1 MSQRCSLLVKK
12 FDQAKFDLAAGAL
25 TEAQLDELMHAALC
39 GPAQV
44 RQRLL
49 YIHAAQ
55 PSVRSPL
62 ISSASHE
69 PVPGSITQIDPLVE
83 ELPYGCVF
91 DAILDG
97 WRVVQFPDQRAPFE
111 DREIDIIGYEFILE
125 KLEAYDA

>member
-1 MSQRCSLLVKK
+1 MSQRCAALVKM
-12 FDQAKFDLAAGAL
+12 FDQAKCELAAGEL
-25 TEAQLDELMHAALC
+25 TASRLDELLHTALI
-39 GPAQV
+39 GSAKV

-62 ISSASHE
+62 IGSALHE
-69 PVPGSITQIDPLVE
+69 PVAGSVTQIDPLAE
-83 ELPYGCVF
+83 ELPYGSVF

-97 WRVVQFPDQRAPFE
+97 WRVVQFPDQRAPFD

-125 KLEAYDA
+125 KLETYND

>member
-1 MSQRCSLLVKK
+1 MSQRCAALVKM
-12 FDQAKFDLAAGAL
+12 FDQAKSELAAGEL
-25 TEAQLDELMHAALC
+25 TASRLDELLHTALA
-39 GPAQV
+39 GSARV

-62 ISSASHE
+62 IGSALHE
-69 PVPGSITQIDPLVE
+69 PVPGSLTQIDPLAE
-83 ELPYGCVF
+83 ELPYGSVF

-125 KLEAYDA
+125 KLETYND

>member
-1 MSQRCSLLVKK
+1 MSGRCSMLVKL
-12 FDQAKFDLAAGAL
+12 FDQAKADLAAGGLTASQLDTMLHAAL
-25 TEAQLDELMHAALC
+25 TE
-39 GPAQV
+39 PSTV

-62 ISSASHE
+62 IGAAIHE
-69 PVPGSITQIDPLVE
+69 PVPGSVTQIDPLAS
-83 ELPYGCVF
+83 ELPYTSVF